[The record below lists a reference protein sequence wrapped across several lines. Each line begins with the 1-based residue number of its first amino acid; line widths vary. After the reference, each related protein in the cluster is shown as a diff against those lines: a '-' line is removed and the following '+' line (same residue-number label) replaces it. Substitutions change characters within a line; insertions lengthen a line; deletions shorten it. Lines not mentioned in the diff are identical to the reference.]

1 MENFTINFG
10 PQADGGRNLKLKQ
23 KQAEFDKE
31 MKRKTKELK
40 PRLIGCLWLA
50 DKSNPGTVHC
60 R

>member
-1 MENFTINFG
+1 M
-10 PQADGGRNLKLKQ
+10 KLKQ

-50 DKSNPGTVHC
+50 DKNNPGTVDIIFSY
-60 R
+60 